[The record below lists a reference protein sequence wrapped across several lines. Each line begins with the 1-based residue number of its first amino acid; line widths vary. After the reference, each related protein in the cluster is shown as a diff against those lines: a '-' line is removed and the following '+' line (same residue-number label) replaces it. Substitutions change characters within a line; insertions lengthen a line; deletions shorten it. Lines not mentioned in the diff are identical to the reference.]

1 MIINRKKQQK
11 PKGWFES
18 WIDDTNIIEKLIFM
32 IWFSLPYFLFLMLD
46 GISNIWIKV
55 SSSAGVFILLSLL
68 IYGFAVFMSSDE
80 RDWNR

>member
-1 MIINRKKQQK
+1 MIIRKKDNK

-18 WIDDTNIIEKLIFM
+18 WLDDTNIIEKLIFM
-32 IWFSLPYFLFLMLD
+32 IWFTLPYFLFLMLD
-46 GISNIWIKV
+46 GIPNIWIKV
-55 SSSAGVFILLSLL
+55 TSTIGIFVSLSLL